1 MSNNKYGKFKD
12 EQALYEAYLK
22 LEAEFTKKCQQLKEY
37 EQNASDNKVA
47 EDNTTTLPLYQRE
60 DWQDKIA
67 EFISIYPLARRYAG
81 KIGKILLDEPSL
93 ATNEEGLSLALL
105 KILAQ
110 EYKTP
115 EDMVQ
120 DDDFL
125 DGFVYTNERIRQKI
139 IADYIESLADMNSPT
154 IMARGGEVFVTPAK
168 KPRTIR
174 EASAMAYKMLK

>member
-1 MSNNKYGKFKD
+1 MSNKYGKFKD

-22 LEAEFTKKCQQLKEY
+22 LEAEFTKKCQQLREY
-37 EQNASDNKVA
+37 EQTKCDNNATEETAPVA
-47 EDNTTTLPLYQRE
+47 LPLYERE

-67 EFISIYPLARRYAG
+67 EFISIYPLARTYAG

-93 ATNEEGLSLALL
+93 ANNEEGLSLALL
-105 KILAQ
+105 RILAK

-115 EDMVQ
+115 ELLVEDE
-120 DDDFL
+120 DFL
-125 DGFVYTNERIRQKI
+125 NGYVYTNDKIRNYI
-139 IADYIESLADMNSPT
+139 IAEYLESLEGMTPPI

-174 EASAMAYKMLK
+174 EASDMAYKMLK

>member
-37 EQNASDNKVA
+37 EQNVSDNKVV
-47 EDNTTTLPLYQRE
+47 EDNATTLPLYQRE

-125 DGFVYTNERIRQKI
+125 DGYVYTNERIRQKI
-139 IADYIESLADMNSPT
+139 IADYIESLADMN
-154 IMARGGEVFVTPAK
+154 
-168 KPRTIR
+168 
-174 EASAMAYKMLK
+174 